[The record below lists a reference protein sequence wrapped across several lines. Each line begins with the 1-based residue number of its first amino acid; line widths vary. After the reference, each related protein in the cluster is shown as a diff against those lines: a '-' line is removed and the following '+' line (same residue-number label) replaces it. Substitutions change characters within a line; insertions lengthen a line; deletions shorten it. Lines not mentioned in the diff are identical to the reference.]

1 MDSTMY
7 FFAGSEVCLKVIP
20 VFAVM
25 SSSWGIGRLLHL
37 VDLAPGG
44 GGEGVGWPP
53 WANAKFAER
62 PRRSEEH
69 TSELQ
74 SRGHLVCRLLLEKK
88 KPTSAYAKPAAFPS
102 TFPPL
107 YHDLRLFVYL

>member
-62 PRRSEEH
+62 PQSKKDFARRFKSGAIKRVPGKRISW
-69 TSELQ
+69 TLD
-74 SRGHLVCRLLLEKK
+74 RLRVRCARAIW
-88 KPTSAYAKPAAFPS
+88 P
-102 TFPPL
+102 
-107 YHDLRLFVYL
+107 

>member
-1 MDSTMY
+1 MYGQPSRSASKTITPPLMDSTMY

-62 PRRSEEH
+62 PRSNKDFARCFKSGAIKRVPGKGYHGRSN
-69 TSELQ
+69 
-74 SRGHLVCRLLLEKK
+74 G
-88 KPTSAYAKPAAFPS
+88 
-102 TFPPL
+102 
-107 YHDLRLFVYL
+107 

>member
-62 PRRSEEH
+62 PRSNKDFASCFKSGAIKRVPGKGDRKS
-69 TSELQ
+69 T
-74 SRGHLVCRLLLEKK
+74 RLNSSHGYISYAVFCLKK
-88 KPTSAYAKPAAFPS
+88 
-102 TFPPL
+102 
-107 YHDLRLFVYL
+107 